1 MNDNLSGDEKRYNF
15 SHILLFKAPILV
27 MEVGY
32 KRESSR
38 TTCE

>member
-1 MNDNLSGDEKRYNF
+1 MTSCQVIPSVVIFVLF
-15 SHILLFKAPILV
+15 ILDPEQV

-38 TTCE
+38 TTCK